1 MNNQKK
7 KIKVYIITELMANIA
22 EINEVPTFLNQKH
35 TVQYCD
41 GVLRYLLVENY

>member
-1 MNNQKK
+1 
-7 KIKVYIITELMANIA
+7 MANIA
-22 EINEVPTFLNQKH
+22 EINEVPTFFNQKH